1 MTKTLEKISNSSKDF
16 FIDGGFK
23 EYSNNHNLVNPIN
36 LELNKFV
43 QSRSISNNIKSKF
56 MNFYK
61 DFFTKDPFVI
71 YNKRDNSDLKNSLNS
86 ILLRQ
91 RKNKTESNNIEI
103 KQKPKKETITS
114 KKKLITHYL
123 RNLKYH
129 KEELNVN
136 PSFNIHKNFFPG
148 QYNKRTN
155 SFRMMTNKVFGN
167 GNTFLSRNDINSI
180 HLLKTNWNHN
190 KNDIN
195 LTQQNSSKNIDNIKL
210 RLGLS
215 SF

>member
-1 MTKTLEKISNSSKDF
+1 MSKTLEKISNSSKDF

-23 EYSNNHNLVNPIN
+23 DYDNRNKIIYP
-36 LELNKFV
+36 LNKFIYL
-43 QSRSISNNIKSKF
+43 RSISNNIKSKF
-56 MNFYK
+56 IDCYK
-61 DFFTKDPFVI
+61 GFFKKEDPLII
-71 YNKRDNSDLKNSLNS
+71 YKRDNSEIKNSLNS
-86 ILLRQ
+86 IILQ
-91 RKNKTESNNIEI
+91 QKKNKKYNSKISLINETPKNISI
-103 KQKPKKETITS
+103 NT
-114 KKKLITHYL
+114 KKKILTKYL
-123 RNLKYH
+123 KNLNH
-129 KEELNVN
+129 PKEELK
-136 PSFNIHKNFFPG
+136 IELKYKHKNNFPIP
-148 QYNKRTN
+148 YSKRNN

>member
-23 EYSNNHNLVNPIN
+23 EYNNNHNMINPIN

-61 DFFTKDPFVI
+61 DFFTKEPFVM
-71 YNKRDNSDLKNSLNS
+71 YRRDNSELKNSLNS
-86 ILLRQ
+86 ILFRQ
-91 RKNKTESNNIEI
+91 KKDKKESNNNIQN
-103 KQKPKKETITS
+103 KQTQKNKTITS
-114 KKKLITHYL
+114 KKKLITNYL
-123 RNLKYH
+123 KNLKYH

>member
-1 MTKTLEKISNSSKDF
+1 MTNTLEKISNSSKDF

-23 EYSNNHNLVNPIN
+23 EYSNYHNMINPIN

-61 DFFTKDPFVI
+61 DFFTKEPFVM
-71 YNKRDNSDLKNSLNS
+71 YKRDNSDMKNNLNS

-91 RKNKTESNNIEI
+91 KKNKRESNNIKI
-103 KQKPKKETITS
+103 KQIPKNETISS
-114 KKKLITHYL
+114 KKKIITNYL
-123 RNLKYH
+123 KNLKYH
-129 KEELNVN
+129 KEELNIN
-136 PSFNIHKNFFPG
+136 PSHNNHKNFFPG
-148 QYNKRTN
+148 PYNKRNN

-167 GNTFLSRNDINSI
+167 GNTFLSRNDINSL
-180 HLLKTNWNHN
+180 HLLKTNWNYN
-190 KNDIN
+190 SNDIN
-195 LTQQNSSKNIDNIKL
+195 LTQQNSSKNIDKIKL

>member
-23 EYSNNHNLVNPIN
+23 EYSNYHNMINPIN

-61 DFFTKDPFVI
+61 DFFTKEPFVM
-71 YNKRDNSDLKNSLNS
+71 YKRDNSDMKNNLNS

-91 RKNKTESNNIEI
+91 KKNKRESNNIKI
-103 KQKPKKETITS
+103 KQIPKNETISS
-114 KKKLITHYL
+114 KKKIITNYL
-123 RNLKYH
+123 KNLKYH
-129 KEELNVN
+129 KEELNIN
-136 PSFNIHKNFFPG
+136 PSHNNHKNFFPG
-148 QYNKRTN
+148 PYNKRNN

-190 KNDIN
+190 YTDIN
-195 LTQQNSSKNIDNIKL
+195 LTQQNSSKNIDSIKL

>member
-23 EYSNNHNLVNPIN
+23 EYSNYHNMINPIN

-61 DFFTKDPFVI
+61 DFFTKEPFVM
-71 YNKRDNSDLKNSLNS
+71 YRRDNSDMKNNLNS

-91 RKNKTESNNIEI
+91 KKNKRESNNIKI
-103 KQKPKKETITS
+103 KQIPKNETISS
-114 KKKLITHYL
+114 KKKIITNYL
-123 RNLKYH
+123 KNLKYH
-129 KEELNVN
+129 KEELNIN
-136 PSFNIHKNFFPG
+136 PSHNNHKNFFPG
-148 QYNKRTN
+148 PYNKRNN

-167 GNTFLSRNDINSI
+167 GNTFLSRNDINSL
-180 HLLKTNWNHN
+180 HLLKTKWNYN
-190 KNDIN
+190 SNDIN
-195 LTQQNSSKNIDNIKL
+195 LTQQNSSKNIDSIKL

>member
-1 MTKTLEKISNSSKDF
+1 
-16 FIDGGFK
+16 
-23 EYSNNHNLVNPIN
+23 
-36 LELNKFV
+36 
-43 QSRSISNNIKSKF
+43 

-103 KQKPKKETITS
+103 KQKPKKEIITS
-114 KKKLITHYL
+114 KKKLITNYL

-136 PSFNIHKNFFPG
+136 PSFNNHKNFFPG
-148 QYNKRTN
+148 QYSKRNN